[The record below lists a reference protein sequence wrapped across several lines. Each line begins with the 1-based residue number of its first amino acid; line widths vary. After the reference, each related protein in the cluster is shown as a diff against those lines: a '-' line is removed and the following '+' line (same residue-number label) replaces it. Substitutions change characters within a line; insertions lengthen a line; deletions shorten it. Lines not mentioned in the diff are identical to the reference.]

1 MRIGLF
7 SDTFPPDIN
16 GVATATRNLFEILT
30 KMGHEVYV
38 VTTNLAGKKKITEEG
53 HIIRIPGLVMKKLYS
68 YRAAGIFNRK
78 VYLYLQRKGFDIIHV
93 QTESGIGTFGR
104 LVANFLEI
112 PLVYT
117 YHTMYADYAFYLKDY
132 FPVSE
137 KVGELIM
144 SAFSKN
150 WALAP
155 DQMITT
161 SNKTRDALISYGV
174 ERYINVISNGFDFKT
189 MEIDHE
195 DLRKI
200 KEIRSTYS
208 LEDCFS
214 LVVLGRIGKEKGLD
228 MLLRCLKRLQE
239 ETDINAKLL
248 IVGDGSYKSEL
259 EKLTR
264 KLNLDNAVIFIGAV
278 PHEDVKLYYRACDL
292 TLSGSLS
299 ETQGLTIAESMATKS
314 LVLVRE
320 DSNFKPLVEEGRTG
334 FFFKDEESF
343 VQKVKL
349 ISSLEK
355 EEKEKLKEQGYERDH
370 ELNSLE
376 AFGRSMEYVYKKA
389 RRDFW

>member
-93 QTESGIGTFGR
+93 QTEAGIGTFGR

-200 KEIRSTYS
+200 KEIRSMYS
-208 LEDCFS
+208 LDGCFS

-228 MLLRCLKRLQE
+228 VLLRCLKRLQE
-239 ETDINAKLL
+239 ETDIHAKLL

-259 EKLTR
+259 EKLIR
-264 KLNLDNAVIFIGAV
+264 KLNLDNIVIFIGAV

-292 TLSGSLS
+292 SLSGSLS

>member
-93 QTESGIGTFGR
+93 QTEAGIGAFGR

>member
-93 QTESGIGTFGR
+93 QTEAGIGTFGR